1 MLPALLR
8 GYRGAC
14 AGCPS
19 SQPLRGSLRW
29 GVSAPWYLGEGG
41 LASSTWGSVLPS
53 SPHWRAPGRRHMEKL
68 PLRSGLRA
76 REGIT
81 VSGEQHSR
89 TRGPWPVALLCV
101 SRQRPPSCPAPRR
114 GSSARPPDPLTGD
127 LDDARA
133 PAACLSSA
141 SGPRPLTQQPRWAP
155 SEVTAPSRSPPPS
168 LPSGGRGGGGS
179 AAARGPP
186 SHLQQVN
193 KGSTVPPASLCP
205 VEQQLLVPLP
215 WTGHTAST
223 PGLWVFR
230 ASEAVLRGVTETWQA
245 ASSGA
250 SRLIF
255 QGVG

>member
-1 MLPALLR
+1 MLPPAGLTPLPRRPRPRPPHPDSGIPAPCRSGQARVTRRFGGAGAVLPALLR

-155 SEVTAPSRSPPPS
+155 SEVTAPSRSPPPQPP
-168 LPSGGRGGGGS
+168 LWRAGWRGLGRCPRPPVTPSAG
-179 AAARGPP
+179 
-186 SHLQQVN
+186 
-193 KGSTVPPASLCP
+193 
-205 VEQQLLVPLP
+205 E
-215 WTGHTAST
+215 
-223 PGLWVFR
+223 
-230 ASEAVLRGVTETWQA
+230 
-245 ASSGA
+245 
-250 SRLIF
+250 
-255 QGVG
+255 